1 MNDEPRLSGTEQA
14 ILQLM
19 VNLGGER
26 YGKELVEA
34 SGGFLKQRSI
44 YVFLSRM
51 EEKGFLSSRNGPVSE
66 ARGVPRKYY
75 KIEAIGRKMLDERT
89 SLGLL
94 GSGLNNVC

>member
-1 MNDEPRLSGTEQA
+1 MKDEPRLSGTEQA

-19 VNLGGER
+19 LNLGGER

-51 EEKGFLSSRNGPVSE
+51 EEKGFISSRTGDPTE
-66 ARGVPRKYY
+66 ARGVPRKYF
-75 KIEAIGRKMLDERT
+75 KMTGLGRRVLDSRT
-89 SLGLL
+89 SIGARWE
-94 GSGLNNVC
+94 NV